1 MIKRRDLLTRRI
13 LLATAAAMTLL
24 AGVGVAHEY
33 EVGKLKVEH
42 PWLRAPQD
50 GDNKAQ
56 FFATI
61 ENNGDAPDKLIAVK
75 SEKFGKAAI
84 FGDGKNLSTEAP
96 VTIAPKQKIS
106 LSPGGAYVGL
116 LDIKKHLEV
125 GWGLEMTLVFEKAGE
140 VVIDAAIDAP
150 DAKHAHDAE
159 AMERWE
165 KAHGKD
171 NSGPKTEGGHE
182 GHGEHGGHEGHEGHS
197 AHEGHS
203 GHEGHMMHEHH
214 HMEGSQPAAPA
225 H

>member
-1 MIKRRDLLTRRI
+1 MIKRRDLLARGA
-13 LLATAAAMTLL
+13 LLATAAAMTMLV
-24 AGVGVAHEY
+24 GVGVAHEY

-56 FFATI
+56 FYAVI

-84 FGDGKNLSTEAP
+84 FGDGKNLSTETP
-96 VTIAPKQKIS
+96 VTIAPKQKVT
-106 LSPGGAYVGL
+106 LAPGGAYIGL

-171 NSGPKTEGGHE
+171 NTGPKTD
-182 GHGEHGGHEGHEGHS
+182 GHEGHEGH
-197 AHEGHS
+197 A
-203 GHEGHMMHEHH
+203 GHEGHTMHEHH
-214 HMEGSQPAAPA
+214 HQDGAQPATPA

>member
-1 MIKRRDLLTRRI
+1 MIKRRDLLGRSMM
-13 LLATAAAMTLL
+13 LATTAVMTLL
-24 AGVGVAHEY
+24 VGVGVAHEY
-33 EVGKLKVEH
+33 EVGKIKVEH

-56 FFATI
+56 FFAVI
-61 ENNGDAPDKLIAVK
+61 ENNGDTPDKLIAVK

-84 FGDGKNLSTEAP
+84 FGDGKNPSAETP
-96 VTIAPKQKIS
+96 VTIAPKQKVT
-106 LSPGGAYVGL
+106 LAPGGAYVGL

-171 NSGPKTEGGHE
+171 NAGPKTE
-182 GHGEHGGHEGHEGHS
+182 GHEGHEGHG
-197 AHEGHS
+197 GHD

-214 HMEGSQPAAPA
+214 HQEPAPA
-225 H
+225 PAQPH

>member
-13 LLATAAAMTLL
+13 LLATAAAITML

-106 LSPGGAYVGL
+106 LAPGGAYVGL

>member
-1 MIKRRDLLTRRI
+1 MIKRRDLLGRSMM
-13 LLATAAAMTLL
+13 LATTAVMTLL
-24 AGVGVAHEY
+24 VGVGVAHEY

-56 FFATI
+56 FYAVI

-75 SEKFGKAAI
+75 SEKFSKAAI
-84 FGDGKNLSTEAP
+84 FGDGKNLSTETP
-96 VTIAPKQKIS
+96 VTIAPKQKVT
-106 LSPGGAYVGL
+106 LAPGGAYIGL

-171 NSGPKTEGGHE
+171 NAGPKAD
-182 GHGEHGGHEGHEGHS
+182 GHEGHEGH
-197 AHEGHS
+197 A
-203 GHEGHMMHEHH
+203 GHEGHTMHEHH
-214 HMEGSQPAAPA
+214 HQDGAQPATPA

>member
-1 MIKRRDLLTRRI
+1 MITRRKFALSTTI
-13 LLATAAAMTLL
+13 FLATAAVGAMV
-24 AGVGVAHEY
+24 GVGVAHEY

-56 FFATI
+56 FYAVI
-61 ENNGDAPDKLIAVK
+61 ENNGDAPDRLISVK

-84 FGDGKNLSTEAP
+84 YGDSKNVALETP
-96 VTIAPKQKIS
+96 VTIAPKQKVT
-106 LSPGGAYVGL
+106 LAPGGAYVGL

-140 VVIDAAIDAP
+140 VTIDAAIDAP
-150 DAKHAHDAE
+150 DARHAHDAE
-159 AMERWE
+159 AMARWE

-171 NSGPKTEGGHE
+171 SSGPKS
-182 GHGEHGGHEGHEGHS
+182 EGHEG
-197 AHEGHS
+197 HEGHS
-203 GHEGHMMHEHH
+203 GHEGHMD
-214 HMEGSQPAAPA
+214 HMDHMKHMQNMD